1 MRKAEEFYGMVGDRP
16 VVSYRYVEGYQP
28 NAYNLTK
35 TLSEDE
41 TKNLFEFTYSKNSN
55 AAATEN
61 EGGGNTGGNGV
72 AGGNGAAGGNGNAG
86 AANIGDNAAPQTGPQ
101 DIVDLDDNQAPMA
114 DNPGDDGGTGNLP
127 DDETPKA
134 GISPI
139 AAIGIGTVLLAAII
153 AAIAFALIH
162 RRRDEENEE

>member
-1 MRKAEEFYGMVGDRP
+1 MVGDRP

-134 GISPI
+134 GISRI
-139 AAIGIGTVLLAAII
+139 ALIAGGAALLAAIAVI
-153 AAIAFALIH
+153 VFALA
-162 RRRDEENEE
+162 RRRRAEEVEEGEEESMS